1 MKPVLGLLHT
11 AVGNVTLF
19 QGLCR
24 ELLPDIDS
32 FHLLDES
39 LLRNTITA
47 GALTP
52 ATTRRVLGHVT
63 SAVDA
68 GATHV
73 LVTCSSIGAA
83 AELARE
89 VVAAPVIRVDEAM
102 ADQAVR
108 LGRRIGVIG
117 TLQTT
122 MAPTADL
129 VRRRAALAGAD
140 ITLVPYVCD
149 GAFAAL
155 GRGDTAAHDQAVA
168 DGLTQLSQTVDVII
182 LAQASMARVADALSP
197 RERTVPVLSSPR
209 SGVDYVKSVIQGQP
223 GGPAD
228 PTHPAPRLVG
238 RR

>member
-1 MKPVLGLLHT
+1 MLGVLHT

-24 ELLPDIDS
+24 ELLPGVDC
-32 FHLLDES
+32 FQMLDES
-39 LLRNTITA
+39 LLRNTVTA
-47 GALTP
+47 GSLTP
-52 ATTRRVLGHVT
+52 ATTRRVLGHVE

-89 VVAAPVIRVDEAM
+89 VVAVPVVRVDEAM
-102 ADQAVR
+102 ADEAVR

-122 MAPTADL
+122 MEPTADL
-129 VRRRAALAGAD
+129 VRRRATLANAD
-140 ITLVPYVCD
+140 ITLATHVCD

-168 DGLTQLSQTVDVII
+168 AGLTQLANEVDVII
-182 LAQASMARVADALSP
+182 LAQASMARVADALP
-197 RERTVPVLSSPR
+197 ERDRTVPVLSSPR
-209 SGVDYVKSVIQGQP
+209 SGMEYVKSIIQSST
-223 GGPAD
+223 A
-228 PTHPAPRLVG
+228 AN
-238 RR
+238 

>member
-11 AVGNVTLF
+11 AIGNVTLF

-24 ELLPDIDS
+24 EVLPDVAC
-32 FHLLDES
+32 FQMLDES
-39 LLRNTITA
+39 LLGNTIAA

-83 AELARE
+83 AELARD
-89 VVAAPVIRVDEAM
+89 VVAAPVLRIDEAM

-108 LGRRIGVIG
+108 TGRRIGVIA

-129 VRRRAALAGAD
+129 VQRRAALAGVD
-140 ITLVPYVCD
+140 VSLVTHVCD
-149 GAFAAL
+149 GTFAAL
-155 GRGDTAAHDQAVA
+155 GRGDTAGHDRAVA
-168 DGLTQLSQTVDVII
+168 AGLRQLAPNVDVII
-182 LAQASMARVADALSP
+182 LAQASMARVADALPAS
-197 RERTVPVLSSPR
+197 ERPVPVLSSPR
-209 SGVDYVKSVIQGQP
+209 SGIEYVKSIIQETVTDQTG
-223 GGPAD
+223 
-228 PTHPAPRLVG
+228 
-238 RR
+238 